1 MTAPLSMAFRGGA
14 ARSSPSAPLTL
25 SSRASMRAIKYTSR
39 FKRDYRREKS
49 GVLGKRLDALL
60 NLVLRVV
67 RNIFA

>member
-1 MTAPLSMAFRGGA
+1 MTVQGDGWPRAK
-14 ARSSPSAPLTL
+14 PSQPFLMPACGH
-25 SSRASMRAIKYTSR
+25 KYTSR
-39 FKRDYRREKS
+39 FKRINRREKS